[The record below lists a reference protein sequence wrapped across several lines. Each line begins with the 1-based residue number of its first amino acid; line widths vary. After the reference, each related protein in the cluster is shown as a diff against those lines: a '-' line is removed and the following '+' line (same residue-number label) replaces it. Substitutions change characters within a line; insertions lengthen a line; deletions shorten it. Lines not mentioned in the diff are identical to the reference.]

1 MDHSSLGTNIKKL
14 GFGYMRLPQ
23 KDGEFDIALLNQ
35 MADKYLAAGFS
46 YFDTS
51 PVYGMGQ
58 SESVFRRTVVERHPR
73 ESFQIATKLPMWTID
88 RPEGMQ
94 EKFDNS
100 LKNLG
105 VDYIDFYL
113 LHGLSGVV
121 SDRFPSSGIDK
132 ANRMGAWEFLKKCKA
147 EGKAKHIGFS
157 YHDSAEV
164 LDRILTDHPEAEFV
178 QLQINYADW
187 EDEVIQSRKC
197 YEVAMKHG
205 VPVIVMEPCKGGT
218 LVEVRQDVAEI
229 LQKANPAASLASWAI
244 RYSASL
250 DGVLTVLS
258 GMSTIEMMEDNI
270 SYMENFQPLTDA
282 ERAVLDQAKEKL
294 ESVDTIPCTGC
305 RYCVEGCPKGIRIPD
320 LFKIANNEIIYE
332 GKGDAVRRYVNI
344 TKTSP
349 KASEC
354 VKCKKCENSCPQHLP
369 ITELLERVA
378 KTFEGH

>member
-1 MDHSSLGTNIKKL
+1 MKTDLLNLGIKKL

-23 KDGEFDIALLNQ
+23 KDGGFDIELLNE

-58 SESVFRRTVVERHPR
+58 SESVFRQTVVERHPR

-88 RPEGMQ
+88 SPEGMQ

-132 ANRMGAWEFLKKCKA
+132 ANRMGAWDFLKKFKD

-157 YHDSAEV
+157 YHDSTEV
-164 LDRILTDHPEAEFV
+164 LDEILTVHPETEFV

-187 EDEVIQSRKC
+187 EDEVIQSCKC
-197 YEVAMKHG
+197 YETAMKHG

-218 LVEVRQDVAEI
+218 LVEVRQDVADI
-229 LQKANPAASLASWAI
+229 LHTADPSTSLASWAI
-244 RYSASL
+244 RYSASF

-258 GMSTIEMMEDNI
+258 GMSTMEMMDDNI
-270 SYMENFQPLTDA
+270 SYMENFIPLTDA
-282 ERAVLDQAKEKL
+282 EREVLAQAKEKL

-332 GKGDAVRRYVNI
+332 GKGDAARRYANI

-354 VKCKKCENSCPQHLP
+354 VKCRKCENSCPQHLP
-369 ITELLERVA
+369 VVELLSRTA
-378 KTFEGH
+378 GMFE